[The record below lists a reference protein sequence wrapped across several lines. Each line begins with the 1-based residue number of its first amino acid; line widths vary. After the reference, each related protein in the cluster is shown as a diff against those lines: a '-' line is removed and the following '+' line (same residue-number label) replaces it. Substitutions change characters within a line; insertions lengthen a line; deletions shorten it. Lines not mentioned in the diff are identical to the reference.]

1 MRNGEGAGNEF
12 QNRRK
17 PGTHNKEQEPLEHT
31 MRTKIIR
38 GLSSIIKLLAAAS
51 AATAYFNPEVLP
63 AKYALPAL
71 ILLGCVSAGKDFLI
85 TIGDYL
91 DDGKR
96 NGSFDVSKLPLIA
109 LLCCCVGLVSCA
121 GITAWAASPL
131 GQATIATATAL
142 GKQVAKTAE
151 TKVLEQIIVKAE
163 SQAAALKAQGE
174 NADVPK
180 EILRQ
185 SEIAG
190 LAGVVEAAQTKYQML
205 TGARYVVP
213 KQPVVV
219 PLNPVN

>member
-1 MRNGEGAGNEF
+1 
-12 QNRRK
+12 
-17 PGTHNKEQEPLEHT
+17 

-38 GLSSIIKLLAAAS
+38 GIAAIIKVLAGVS
-51 AATAYFNPEVLP
+51 AVIPFVNPEVLP
-63 AKYALPAL
+63 QKFVVPAL
-71 ILLGCVSAGKDFLI
+71 VVFALVSASKDGLI
-85 TIGDYL
+85 TVCDIL

-96 NGSFDVSKLPLIA
+96 NGSFDVSKLPLMA
-109 LLCCCVGLVSCA
+109 LLCCCVGLMSCA
-121 GITAWAASPL
+121 GLTAWAASPL

-151 TKVLEQIIVKAE
+151 TAVLAQIIVKAE
-163 SQAAALKAQGE
+163 AQAAALKAQGE

-205 TGARYVVP
+205 TGARYVVLGATVAEVGNLQRLAKTSG
-213 KQPVVV
+213 KQPSTTSVR
-219 PLNPVN
+219 P